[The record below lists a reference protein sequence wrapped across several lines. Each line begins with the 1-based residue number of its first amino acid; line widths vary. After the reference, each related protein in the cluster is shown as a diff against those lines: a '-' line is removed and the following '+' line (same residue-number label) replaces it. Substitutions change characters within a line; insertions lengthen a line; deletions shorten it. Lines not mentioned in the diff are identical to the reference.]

1 MRTTNFDAIAAAA
14 PLNRTA
20 STVRDGSGDT
30 WEPTMK
36 SGQKHWK
43 APPLPL
49 EPFIAVP
56 GSKWLIDLTGRQVG
70 RLTVVRYH
78 GRSGVS
84 TPEPMWLVRCVC
96 GDYEL
101 RRAKSIIKETENDP
115 CCLICR
121 ANDRLRTRTS
131 KTCTKADR
139 EAQSALLD
147 RLATKNRFPA
157 QIEAVKRP
165 MSRLVGTGRA

>member
-14 PLNRTA
+14 PLDRTA
-20 STVRDGSGDT
+20 STVRDGSGDM

-43 APPLPL
+43 APPLPT
-49 EPFIAVP
+49 EPFVAVP
-56 GSKWLIDLTGRQVG
+56 GSKWRIDLAGRQLG
-70 RLTVVRYH
+70 RLTVIRYH

-101 RRAKSIIKETENDP
+101 RRAKSIINGTEANP
-115 CCLICR
+115 CCLICQ
-121 ANDRLRTRTS
+121 ANDRLRARAS
-131 KTCTKADR
+131 RPCTKADR
-139 EAQSALLD
+139 QKQASRLD
-147 RLATKNRFPA
+147 
-157 QIEAVKRP
+157 QIARD
-165 MSRLVGTGRA
+165 SRLVGARRA